1 MNTTPFLLI
10 ILYIEFS
17 FTLKNDF
24 TKRALKNVDKQDLI
38 VMVLNMQTE
47 CDRLVE
53 LIGKNID
60 ELSYK
65 VDDLTYKF
73 IVVESCLVIS
83 KKVSS
88 SFVQRE

>member
-1 MNTTPFLLI
+1 
-10 ILYIEFS
+10 
-17 FTLKNDF
+17 
-24 TKRALKNVDKQDLI
+24 
-38 VMVLNMQTE
+38 MVLNIQTE

-73 IVVESCLVIS
+73 IVVESCLVIR

-88 SFVQRE
+88 SFVQREQFRWIVSEIIAVLPKSSTLGVNVWNLSEF

>member
-1 MNTTPFLLI
+1 MT
-10 ILYIEFS
+10 YA
-17 FTLKNDF
+17 
-24 TKRALKNVDKQDLI
+24 KRSIKIVDKQDMI
-38 VMVLNMQTE
+38 IMVLNMKTE

-53 LIGKNID
+53 LIGKNIH

-65 VDDLTYKF
+65 VDDLTSKF

>member
-24 TKRALKNVDKQDLI
+24 TKRPLKNVDKQDLI
-38 VMVLNMQTE
+38 IMVLNMQTE

>member
-1 MNTTPFLLI
+1 MTYTKRP
-10 ILYIEFS
+10 
-17 FTLKNDF
+17 LKN
-24 TKRALKNVDKQDLI
+24 LDKQDLI
-38 VMVLNMQTE
+38 IMVLTE

-53 LIGKNID
+53 LTGKNID

-65 VDDLTYKF
+65 VDDLTYKST
-73 IVVESCLVIS
+73 VVESCLVIS